1 MLKKSFI
8 ISLFGLCLMSF
19 SVNAGDA
26 EKGKKVFKKCAACHN
41 VASGANTKLVQI
53 LNIVGAK
60 AGIQDGYKYSDWLKG
75 SGIEWNDENLAAW
88 IGTKKEKAA
97 KFGKDVKKSKMIFA
111 GLRKKEQVADL
122 IAYLKTF
129 KITL

>member
-1 MLKKSFI
+1 MINRSFI
-8 ISLFGLCLMSF
+8 ISLFGFCLISL
-19 SVNAGDA
+19 SANAGDA

-41 VASGANTKLVQI
+41 VASGAKAQDWSKS

-60 AGIQDGYKYSDWLKG
+60 AGVQDGYKYSDWLKG
-75 SGIEWNDENLAAW
+75 SGIEWNDDNLAAW
-88 IGTKKEKAA
+88 VGSKKEKAA

-122 IAYLKTF
+122 IAYLKTL
-129 KITL
+129 K

>member
-1 MLKKSFI
+1 MIKKSFI
-8 ISLFGLCLMSF
+8 ISLFGFCLISL
-19 SVNAGDA
+19 SANAGDA

-41 VASGANTKLVQI
+41 VASGAKHKTGPNLW
-53 LNIVGAK
+53 NIFGAK

-75 SGIEWNDENLAAW
+75 AGIEWNDENLAAW
-88 IGTKKEKAA
+88 VGSKKEKAA

-122 IAYLKTF
+122 IAYLKTL
-129 KITL
+129 K